1 MWKTQVQHW
10 QWHSPHRWPETK
22 WRSTGAP
29 GGDLGKWHC
38 TAGSSTGAPPPPP
51 PRQQCPSASKS
62 GTPGCGDTLLVQVLL
77 HNYSTV
83 SMLSCIRLHC
93 SGRLTSQQFGRVA
106 GYIVGCPSPGED
118 VQLGLLRRRA
128 RPTVGKIRKGAS
140 QPPFKLKLFELFIKI
155 GPHRSLHQKYTSHK
169 EGGNFSFLWPLILLL
184 LFFWD
189 KIIIIKYITFTFDS
203 YLSV

>member
-1 MWKTQVQHW
+1 MGAGE
-10 QWHSPHRWPETK
+10 PGCGRHRC
-22 WRSTGAP
+22 STGNGTALT
-29 GGDLGKWHC
+29 GGLRQSGEAQVPQEEIWASG
-38 TAGSSTGAPPPPP
+38 TALLVLAQVPH
-51 PRQQCPSASKS
+51 RQQCPSASKS

-83 SMLSCIRLHC
+83 SMLSCIRHHC

-140 QPPFKLKLFELFIKI
+140 QPPFKLKLLELFIKI
-155 GPHRSLHQKYTSHK
+155 GPHRSLHHRNIPATRRVAIFPFYFC
-169 EGGNFSFLWPLILLL
+169 GL
-184 LFFWD
+184 
-189 KIIIIKYITFTFDS
+189 
-203 YLSV
+203 

>member
-51 PRQQCPSASKS
+51 PRQQCPSASMS

-77 HNYSTV
+77 HNCSTV

-155 GPHRSLHQKYTSHK
+155 GPHRSLHHRNIPATKRVAILPFHFSGLRFCFSCFTGIKSEQNKILGH
-169 EGGNFSFLWPLILLL
+169 NFHF
-184 LFFWD
+184 
-189 KIIIIKYITFTFDS
+189 
-203 YLSV
+203 